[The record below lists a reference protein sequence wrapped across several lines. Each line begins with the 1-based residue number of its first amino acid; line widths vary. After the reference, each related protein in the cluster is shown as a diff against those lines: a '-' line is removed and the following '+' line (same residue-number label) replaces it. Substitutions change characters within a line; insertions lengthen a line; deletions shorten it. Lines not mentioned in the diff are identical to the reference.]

1 MVSRLMDFLS
11 NPIFWVIVSAASEI
25 IGMMPQCKS
34 NSVLQLLMRGLLS
47 LKPPTNKK
55 GDLK

>member
-1 MVSRLMDFLS
+1 MSDLLS
-11 NPIFWVIVSAASEI
+11 NPIFWIIVTAASEI

-47 LKPPTNKK
+47 LKPKAPK
-55 GDLK
+55 